1 MHILYASGKFE
12 NSITGILVYHFDHL
26 GSTRKITD
34 KAGKIKYSFHY
45 GTYGELLSVWDSDS
59 TENTDAK
66 SDSIASSIT
75 LASINSKHP
84 IRFLY
89 NGALGVITDDSGLLY
104 MRQRYYETD
113 IKRFINQD
121 VLTGDTTE
129 SQSLNRY
136 AYVQGNPIN
145 YNDPFGLSPRHILWV
160 HHSLIS
166 VLIMRNCL
174 LR

>member
-1 MHILYASGKFE
+1 M
-12 NSITGILVYHFDHL
+12 
-26 GSTRKITD
+26 
-34 KAGKIKYSFHY
+34 
-45 GTYGELLSVWDSDS
+45 LSVWDVDSSD
-59 TENTDAK
+59 
-66 SDSIASSIT
+66 DSKNN
-75 LASINSKHP
+75 LATINSKHP

-104 MRQRYYETD
+104 MRQRYYDTD

-121 VLTGDTTE
+121 VLTGETTE